1 MKTQDTVPVSV
12 DDDVSRKNES
22 GMRGTII
29 NGFRE
34 QLPSIKVT
42 PFPVNNRTL
51 SSTRLSAIQR
61 FNSPEKPDFIIQ
73 LRFSDAVVHL
83 IIRSFLPGLAG
94 CYRVLFLIAQM
105 KNRISGI
112 ISSGWGPI
120 LCTISKD
127 AVFPT

>member
-51 SSTRLSAIQR
+51 SSTPSIG
-61 FNSPEKPDFIIQ
+61 NS
-73 LRFSDAVVHL
+73 
-83 IIRSFLPGLAG
+83 
-94 CYRVLFLIAQM
+94 
-105 KNRISGI
+105 RI
-112 ISSGWGPI
+112 
-120 LCTISKD
+120 
-127 AVFPT
+127 